1 MQGVLKIFFGAA
13 GTRPFL
19 VMICLALA
27 GLAEAVSITT
37 LLPAITQLGGGTRE
51 GSSPLNDQIF
61 GMLNSAGLSPTIEL
75 LIFIIVIGLTI
86 KSALSFVALSY
97 VGYSVA
103 HVATGLRTQLIGSLM
118 NARWA
123 YFTNNKV
130 GEIANSISVDATRA
144 GRAYLTAANFVSYLI
159 QGVVYAIVAVLLSWK
174 LALVGLAMGLVM
186 VLVLNFLVRMSKKAG
201 RKQTYRT
208 SDLVT
213 YLADTLSNIKP
224 LKAMGRQS
232 AFAALLDHKVNALKK
247 ALRRMVIAAQA
258 RLYGG
263 EIIQNISLAL
273 AVYVAA
279 VIWKTPLP
287 EMVVMGVVLFQ
298 MVSIIGKMQKHLQ
311 KAVEVESAYWAVKR
325 LINNSSAQLE
335 SNPGVQKPTLN
346 VGCRFDRVSFSYPGN
361 PVLHNISLEVPYHE
375 ITVLKGPSGTGK
387 TTILDLLIGLYQP
400 DEGEILIDNVPL
412 RDIDLQSWRQMI
424 GYVPQEPTLIH
435 DTIQANITLGDVAC
449 TPQDIEDALRA
460 AGAYD
465 FVSALPDG
473 LQTIVG
479 ERGTKFSG
487 GQRQRL
493 AIARALVCRPVLL
506 ILDEVTSALDP
517 ELELEICRN
526 ITDLSKEYTILAITH
541 RPAWANIAS
550 TLYEVDAGRISAPRG
565 GGAERVSA

>member
-1 MQGVLKIFFGAA
+1 MKAVIKIFFGAD

-19 VMICLALA
+19 VMACLALA
-27 GLAEAVSITT
+27 GLAEAIGITT
-37 LLPAITQLGGGTRE
+37 LLPAITVVEGGTRE

-61 GMLNSAGLSPTIEL
+61 GILQSFDVNPTIET
-75 LIFIIVIGLTI
+75 LIIIIVFGLTI
-86 KSALSFVALSY
+86 KSILSFIALSY

-103 HVATGLRTQLIGSLM
+103 HVATGLRTQLIGALM
-118 NARWA
+118 SARWA

-144 GRAYLTAANFVSYLI
+144 GRAYLMAANFVSYVI
-159 QGVVYAIVAVLLSWK
+159 QGIVYAIIAVMLSWK
-174 LALVGLAMGLVM
+174 LALVGLAMGLIM
-186 VLVLNFLVRMSKKAG
+186 SLTLNFLVQMSKQAG
-201 RKQTYRT
+201 RKQTFRT

-224 LKAMGRQS
+224 LKAMGRQA
-232 AFAALLDHKVNALKK
+232 AFAALLDQKVNSLKK
-247 ALRRMVIAAQA
+247 ALRTMVIAAQA

-263 EIIQNISLAL
+263 EIIQNLSLAL

-298 MVSIIGKMQKHLQ
+298 MISIIGKMQKQLQ
-311 KAVEVESAYWAVKR
+311 KAVEVESAYWAIKR
-325 LINNSSAQLE
+325 LIKNSSDQVE
-335 SNPGVQKPTLN
+335 SNPGALKPTLN
-346 VGCRFDRVSFSYPGN
+346 IGCRFDGVSFSYPGN
-361 PVLHNISLEVPYHE
+361 PVLRDVNIEVPCRE

-387 TTILDLLIGLYQP
+387 TTILDLLIGLHQP
-400 DEGEILIDNVPL
+400 DEGEILIDNVSL
-412 RDIDLQSWRQMI
+412 RDIDQRVWRQMI
-424 GYVPQEPTLIH
+424 GYVPQDPTLIH
-435 DTIQANITLGDVAC
+435 DTIEANITLGDTTYSPKA
-449 TPQDIEDALRA
+449 IEDALRA
-460 AGAYD
+460 AGAYE

-493 AIARALVCRPVLL
+493 AIARALVARPSLL

-526 ITDLSKEYTILAITH
+526 ITDLSREYTILAITH
-541 RPAWANIAS
+541 RPAWADIAS
-550 TLYEVDAGRISAPRG
+550 TLYEVDNGRVSAPRHTG
-565 GGAERVSA
+565 ETRVSA

>member
-1 MQGVLKIFFGAA
+1 MKAVLKIFFGAD

-19 VMICLALA
+19 VMTCLALA
-27 GLAEAVSITT
+27 GFAEAVGITT
-37 LLPAITQLGGGTRE
+37 LLPAITMFDGGPRE

-61 GMLNSAGLSPTIEL
+61 GVLQSFDIDPTLETL
-75 LIFIIVIGLTI
+75 IIVVVVGLTI
-86 KSALSFVALSY
+86 KSILSFVALSY

-103 HVATGLRTQLIGSLM
+103 HVATGLRTQLIGALM

-123 YFTNNKV
+123 YFTDNKV

-144 GRAYLTAANFVSYLI
+144 GRAYLMAANFVSYVI
-159 QGVVYAIVAVLLSWK
+159 QGIVYALIAVMLSWK
-174 LALVGLAMGLVM
+174 LALVGLVMGLVM
-186 VLVLNFLVRMSKKAG
+186 SLTLNFLVHMSKKAG
-201 RKQTYRT
+201 RKQTFRT

-224 LKAMGRQS
+224 LKAMGRQT
-232 AFAALLDHKVNALKK
+232 AFAALLDKKVNSLKK

-263 EIIQNISLAL
+263 EIIQNLSLAL

-298 MVSIIGKMQKHLQ
+298 MISIIGKMQKQLQ
-311 KAVEVESAYWAVKR
+311 KAVEVESAYWAIKR
-325 LINNSSAQLE
+325 LIKNSSVQVE
-335 SNPGVQKPTLN
+335 SNPGTLKPTLN
-346 VGCRFDRVSFSYPGN
+346 VGCRFDGVSFSYPGN
-361 PVLHNISLEVPYHE
+361 PVLRDITFDIPCRE

-387 TTILDLLIGLYQP
+387 TTILDLLIGLHQP
-400 DEGEILIDNVPL
+400 DEGEILIDDVPL
-412 RDIDLQSWRQMI
+412 KDIDQRAWRRMI
-424 GYVPQEPTLIH
+424 GYVPQDPTLIH
-435 DTIQANITLGDVAC
+435 DTIEANITLGETAYS
-449 TPQDIEDALRA
+449 PKAIEDALRA
-460 AGAYD
+460 AGAYE
-465 FVSALPDG
+465 FVTGLPDG
-473 LQTIVG
+473 LDTIVG

-493 AIARALVCRPVLL
+493 AIARALVARPSLL

-541 RPAWANIAS
+541 RPAWAEIAS
-550 TLYEVDAGRISAPRG
+550 TLYEVDGGRVSAPRRAG
-565 GGAERVSA
+565 ETRVSA